1 MRYGRNPLF
10 SQHPEEG
17 AFILSFCMVTIYK
30 ERMKKMKKMMRLVSV
45 AALLLM
51 CLLGVTACGQQQL
64 PEYEQPSQEADADL
78 GLWKDAAYISDTEL
92 GEGATTVTVLVKA
105 DERQVTFTI
114 HTDKTT
120 VGEALQEHNLLEGEE
135 SEYGLYAKEVN
146 GIVADYDVDQY
157 YWAFYINGEYAMSGV
172 DTTNIEEGVTYCL
185 ERTK

>member
-1 MRYGRNPLF
+1 M
-10 SQHPEEG
+10 Q
-17 AFILSFCMVTIYK
+17 
-30 ERMKKMKKMMRLVSV
+30 KMKKMMSLVSV
-45 AALLLM
+45 AALLLV
-51 CLLGVTACGQQQL
+51 CLMGVTACGQQQQ

-78 GLWKDAAYISDTEL
+78 GLWKDAAYTVNTEL
-92 GEGATTVTVLVKA
+92 GEGATTVTVQVKA

-135 SEYGLYAKEVN
+135 SQYGLFVKKVN

-157 YWAFYINGEYAMSGV
+157 YWAFYVNGEYAMTGV
-172 DTTNIEEGVTYCL
+172 DTTNIEEGVTYSL